1 MNEDLTGLLR
11 KWGEGD
17 PAALEALTPIVY
29 AELRRMAHR
38 QLARERNEHTLQST
52 ALVNEAF
59 LRLISGPDVAW
70 QDRAHFFA
78 VSSQLIRRILVDH
91 ARTRE
96 AAKRGS
102 GATMVEFEEAL
113 IAGQPKAIELIALDD
128 ALEALAKLDPIQ
140 SKIVELRFFGGLST
154 EEIAHALKRSP
165 RSIGR
170 SWASARLWLL
180 REMKREK

>member
-38 QLARERNEHTLQST
+38 QLAKERNEHTLQST

-78 VSSQLIRRILVDH
+78 VSSQLIVDH

-102 GATMVEFEEAL
+102 GFTLVEFDEAL
-113 IAGQPKAIELIALDD
+113 TAGQPKAIELIALDD

-154 EEIAHALKRSP
+154 EEIAHALKISP